1 MAEQLH
7 ITKLTKVGDSFGIL
21 IPKTIRTA
29 YGWERGDTLVYVFT
43 SENALTLRRLT
54 DKEIVAIKDRARTV
68 DLNTNK
74 VSYDK
79 L

>member
-1 MAEQLH
+1 MSEQLN
-7 ITKLTKVGDSFGIL
+7 ITKLTRIGDSFGII
-21 IPKTIRTA
+21 IPKSIRTA

-54 DKEIVAIKDRARTV
+54 DKEIVAIKDRARV
-68 DLNTNK
+68 IDLNTNK
-74 VSYDK
+74 ESYDK